1 MKCWNVEQTRHI
13 CRTIKGFSFCGPLQM
28 KVHPLSRR
36 VKSRWIWRN
45 PNVQS
50 RREARNLRVWV
61 VGIWKARGRWWK
73 DGGARNLTPSSAP
86 NPANTLR
93 RSKDDLKCARNGTP
107 NFQKG
112 DQFGTQILRGKTR
125 EGFNLDKPFQL
136 SKDCLHC
143 SKLYKGVT
151 FSKRRPKRAKWDL
164 ISTNIQ
170 LAG

>member
-28 KVHPLSRR
+28 KVHPLSHRVESRR
-36 VKSRWIWRN
+36 IWRN

-112 DQFGTQILRGKTR
+112 DQFGTQILRGKDPRSFTWINPSSWAKTACTAANYTR
-125 EGFNLDKPFQL
+125 A
-136 SKDCLHC
+136 SH
-143 SKLYKGVT
+143 YKKGDI
-151 FSKRRPKRAKWDL
+151 KRQNG
-164 ISTNIQ
+164 T
-170 LAG
+170 